1 MNVIAFI
8 NYLNETKDLHL
19 DAAYYGR
26 IEEWRQWWQGN
37 VPSVHHIKI
46 TREDGEHKRRRA
58 SLRMPKRACEDWANL
73 LLNDKTTFQI
83 GDARTAAYL
92 LGREEQQTGGLLRQ
106 MNFWDNANKLVEK
119 AYWSGTGAFVLS
131 VEGVQ
136 GVDGVLQSNPAGRIV
151 LDYDPASCILP
162 ITVERG
168 IVKEAAFVSEVLL
181 DGKPCVYLQTHTGDE
196 TRRTIRN
203 EWFEIGDAPSSMP
216 KFTTR
221 TAPNGMV
228 S

>member
-92 LGREEQQTGGLLRQ
+92 LGREEQQT
-106 MNFWDNANKLVEK
+106 A
-119 AYWSGTGAFVLS
+119 ACC
-131 VEGVQ
+131 
-136 GVDGVLQSNPAGRIV
+136 GR
-151 LDYDPASCILP
+151 
-162 ITVERG
+162 
-168 IVKEAAFVSEVLL
+168 
-181 DGKPCVYLQTHTGDE
+181 
-196 TRRTIRN
+196 
-203 EWFEIGDAPSSMP
+203 
-216 KFTTR
+216 
-221 TAPNGMV
+221 
-228 S
+228 